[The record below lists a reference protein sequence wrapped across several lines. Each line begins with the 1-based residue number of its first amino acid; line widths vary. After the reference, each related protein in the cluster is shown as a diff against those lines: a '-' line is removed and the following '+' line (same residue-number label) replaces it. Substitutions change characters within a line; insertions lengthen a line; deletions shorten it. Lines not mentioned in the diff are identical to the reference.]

1 MVTLDKNGHI
11 STTAHSNYIIT
22 RPLELQD
29 EILYLTSLT
38 LSTILTQSSTTSQM
52 LRNCHKNQCNGYT
65 KLNWAYLYNHW
76 VKSYNYKIVRKP
88 RLNTL
93 LSSTYPKCDSC
104 SVKCYIAPSRKWPNI
119 AIVLEPIICLNLAAY
134 KYYLFLAQP

>member
-38 LSTILTQSSTTSQM
+38 LSTILTQSSATSQM
-52 LRNCHKNQCNGYT
+52 LRNCHKNCCNGYT

-76 VKSYNYKIVRKP
+76 VKSYDYKTVRKP
-88 RLNTL
+88 RSNTL
-93 LSSTYPKCDSC
+93 LNSTYPKRDSC
-104 SVKCYIAPSRKWPNI
+104 SVKRYIAHSRKWPNI
-119 AIVLEPIICLNLAAY
+119 ATVLKPTV
-134 KYYLFLAQP
+134 